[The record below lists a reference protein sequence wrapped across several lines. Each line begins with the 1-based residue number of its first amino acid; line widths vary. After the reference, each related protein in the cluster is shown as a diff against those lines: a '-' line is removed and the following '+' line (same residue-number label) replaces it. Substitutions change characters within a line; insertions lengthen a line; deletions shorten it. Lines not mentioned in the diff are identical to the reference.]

1 MTGTHFAFGMWTA
14 GTRLV
19 WRRVLAVLGILALCL
34 LSPLAHAQG
43 AGGTG
48 APLHVLTDLSPV
60 RMDIGTRMEVL
71 VDPTRAMDIDA
82 VRSPNASWQAID
94 RPSPN
99 FGFTAASH
107 WFRFRVRNDTQTVAP
122 RMLELP
128 ISFLDDV
135 RLFHFQNDALQVR
148 YALGDE
154 QPFAQ
159 RVVRHRNFV
168 MPLTLEPGYSE
179 IYLRLTSSGT
189 IEGPLRLWD
198 PAAFAAATADENL
211 QQGMVIGVLAI
222 MIIYNLF
229 IYFSTRDVNYLYY
242 IGFVASYLGF
252 HLTLSGY
259 SFAYVWPHAVA
270 WNRFAISTFVASAM
284 LFTCLFS
291 NSFLQLKRFSTTG
304 YLTLKGLAW
313 LSGVLLVGTFV
324 LPYSLT
330 IRIGAA
336 ITLPLIATSLFM
348 GYLRWWKGA
357 RFARFYCMAW
367 TAILISLAVL
377 NASKHG
383 WIVLNFWTEHA
394 SQIGIVLLV
403 TLLSFTLADQIN
415 NDRTLRL
422 NAQAVALAHERKTRE
437 AQQALIHATEDANR
451 ELEQRVQARTHE
463 LHDTLQQL
471 QDANAQLQR
480 MSTTDAL
487 TQLANRARFDAVAQ
501 DELRRAERHGAPFSI
516 IIFDIDHFKRLNDTY
531 GHLAGDACLRALA
544 QALQP
549 CVHRVGDLLA
559 RYGGEEFVVI
569 LSEAHPEQAVAF
581 AEMLRQTVAQLEVVH
596 DQNTLRFT
604 ASFGVT
610 SALATQSL
618 QVADYLA
625 CADQALYQAKAEG
638 RNAVRFVAVPGH
650 NPKSVS

>member
-1 MTGTHFAFGMWTA
+1 MG
-14 GTRLV
+14 
-19 WRRVLAVLGILALCL
+19 LALCL
-34 LSPLAHAQG
+34 LMPLAFAQTSST
-43 AGGTG
+43 ATFK
-48 APLHVLTDLSPV
+48 LHVLTDLSPIRV
-60 RMDIGTRMEVL
+60 DIGTRMDVL
-71 VDPTRAMDIDA
+71 VDPTRALDIDA
-82 VRSPNASWQAID
+82 VRNPNANWQAID

-99 FGFTAASH
+99 FGFTADSH
-107 WFRFRVRNDTQTVAP
+107 WFRFRVRNDTKAVAQ
-122 RMLELP
+122 RLLELP
-128 ISFLDDV
+128 IPFLDDV
-135 RLFHFQNDALQVR
+135 RLFHYQGDVLQVR

-159 RVVRHRNFV
+159 RVVRHRNFI
-168 MPLTLEPGYSE
+168 MPLTLQPGYSE

-189 IEGPLRLWD
+189 IEAPLRLWD
-198 PAAFAAATADENL
+198 PAALHAATADENL
-211 QQGMVIGVLAI
+211 QQGVVMGILAI

-252 HLTLSGY
+252 HLTLTGY
-259 SFAYVWPHAVA
+259 SFAYLWPHAVG

-284 LFTCLFS
+284 LFVCLFG
-291 NSFLQLKRFSTTG
+291 NSFLQLRRFSTPG
-304 YLTLKGLAW
+304 HLALKVGTW
-313 LSGVLLVGTFV
+313 LSAALMVGTFV

-336 ITLPLIATSLFM
+336 LTLPLIATSLFM
-348 GYLRWWKGA
+348 GYWRWWKGA

-383 WIVLNFWTEHA
+383 WIVLNFWTENA

-422 NAQAVALAHERKTRE
+422 NAQAVALAHERKTRD

-451 ELEQRVQARTHE
+451 ELEERVQARTHE
-463 LHDTLQQL
+463 LHDTLEQL
-471 QDANAQLQR
+471 QEANAQLQR
-480 MSTTDAL
+480 LSMTDAL
-487 TQLANRARFDAVAQ
+487 TQLANRARFDAVAH
-501 DELRRAERHGAPFSI
+501 DELRRAERHGAPFALI
-516 IIFDIDHFKRLNDTY
+516 LFDIDHFKQLNDTY

-549 CVHRVGDLLA
+549 CVQRVGDLLA

-569 LSEAHPEQAVAF
+569 LSEAHPEQALAF
-581 AEMLRQTVAQLEVVH
+581 AETLRQTVAGLEVLH
-596 DQNTLRFT
+596 DQHTLRFT
-604 ASFGVT
+604 ASFGVA
-610 SALATQSL
+610 SAPATQAL

-625 CADQALYQAKAEG
+625 LADQALYQAKAEG
-638 RNAVRFVAVPGH
+638 RNTVRFAALPAAPESDAGT
-650 NPKSVS
+650 S